1 MYGKIIIRCH
11 ISLDCHNNE
20 MHSEMPLVLHSVCG
34 GSMLSFA
41 VKAAERL
48 VRPVVITAD
57 GSGSIGEHLMKAAE
71 FIHCLMKVFQLIHI
85 CKL

>member
-1 MYGKIIIRCH
+1 MEKSLSVV
-11 ISLDCHNNE
+11 ISALDCHNNE

-57 GSGSIGEHLMKAAE
+57 GSGSIGEHLNE
-71 FIHCLMKVFQLIHI
+71 SCRIHPFPDESISAYT
-85 CKL
+85 